1 MVELT
6 QTVMKAVFAPPLVP
20 VERSIDV
27 EHLARMTLGDRA
39 LEREVLGLFVRQAEM
54 LRTRME
60 TATVEV
66 IGAAAHTLK
75 GSATGIGA
83 VAIARASA
91 DIEAAVE
98 ACDHRHLQ
106 TAMAG
111 LDMAISQIV
120 AEISENLRSDAVT
133 N

>member
-20 VERSIDV
+20 VERPIDV
-27 EHLARMTLGDRA
+27 EHLARMTLGDPA
-39 LEREVLGLFVRQAEM
+39 LEREVLALFVRQAEM
-54 LRTRME
+54 LRARME
-60 TATVEV
+60 TAAPEV

-83 VAIARASA
+83 WPIARAAA
-91 DIEAAVE
+91 DVEAAAE
-98 ACDHRHLQ
+98 TSDHRRLQ
-106 TAMAG
+106 TAVAS
-111 LDMAISQIV
+111 LNAAIANAT
-120 AEISENLRSDAVT
+120 AEISETLRVDAA

>member
-20 VERSIDV
+20 VERPIDL

-39 LEREVLGLFVRQAEM
+39 LEREVLGLFVRQAGM

-60 TATVEV
+60 TATAEV

-75 GSATGIGA
+75 GSASGIGA
-83 VAIARASA
+83 FAIARASA
-91 DIEAAVE
+91 DIESCVE
-98 ACDHRHLQ
+98 MGDGRGLQ
-106 TAMAG
+106 TAMAA
-111 LDMAISQIV
+111 LDIAVSQIV
-120 AEISENLRSDAVT
+120 AEISENLRADSTA

>member
-6 QTVMKAVFAPPLVP
+6 QTVMKSVFAPPLVP

-54 LRTRME
+54 LRLRME
-60 TATVEV
+60 TAPSEV

-83 VAIARASA
+83 WPIARAAA
-91 DIEAAVE
+91 DIEAAAE
-98 ACDHRHLQ
+98 AFDHRRLR
-106 TAMAG
+106 TALAA
-111 LDMAISQIV
+111 LDIAISQIV
-120 AEISENLRSDAVT
+120 AEISENLRAEAAA

>member
-20 VERSIDV
+20 VERPIDV

-39 LEREVLGLFVRQAEM
+39 LEREVLSLFVRQAEM

-60 TATVEV
+60 TATPDV
-66 IGAAAHTLK
+66 IAAAAHTLK

-83 VAIARASA
+83 WPIARAA
-91 DIEAAVE
+91 AGVEAAAE
-98 ACDHRHLQ
+98 TSDHRRLQ
-106 TAMAG
+106 TAIAS
-111 LDMAISQIV
+111 LDAAIANAT
-120 AEISENLRSDAVT
+120 AEISETLRVGAA

>member
-20 VERSIDV
+20 VERPIDV

-39 LEREVLGLFVRQAEM
+39 LEREVLALFVRQAEM

-60 TATVEV
+60 TAAADV

-83 VAIARASA
+83 WPIARAAA
-91 DIEAAVE
+91 DVEAAAE
-98 ACDHRHLQ
+98 TSDHRRLQ
-106 TAMAG
+106 TAVAS
-111 LDMAISQIV
+111 LNAAIANAT
-120 AEISENLRSDAVT
+120 AEISETAPRRAAN
-133 N
+133 

>member
-20 VERSIDV
+20 VERPIDV

-39 LEREVLGLFVRQAEM
+39 LEREVLALFVRQAEM

-60 TATVEV
+60 TAATDV

-83 VAIARASA
+83 WPIARAA
-91 DIEAAVE
+91 AGVEAAAE
-98 ACDHRHLQ
+98 TSDHRRLQ
-106 TAMAG
+106 TAVAS
-111 LDMAISQIV
+111 LNAAIANAT
-120 AEISENLRSDAVT
+120 AEISETLRVDAA